1 METLIVSFVLNGL
14 LGLAMYLMKNAH
26 EHTREE
32 LKDLKKSVENVKDT
46 YYKKED
52 FKEFKEELWNR
63 LDRMEFQLVKKEI

>member
-14 LGLAMYLMKNAH
+14 LGVTMYLMKLSH
-26 EHTREE
+26 EHTKEE

-63 LDRMEFQLVKKEI
+63 LDRMESQLVRKDY